1 MAKLNS
7 IINETVPLLRRQTAP
22 LRSGDDRVKKCLVC
36 CINEMERKVIHT
48 VCGQRLTKQTLI
60 IMIPFIAQE
69 LAGAY

>member
-36 CINEMERKVIHT
+36 CINEEER
-48 VCGQRLTKQTLI
+48 
-60 IMIPFIAQE
+60 
-69 LAGAY
+69 